1 MKTAPTTIGQQ
12 VRHARRL
19 RGLTQIEL
27 ARRLRTS
34 QSAISRIENGD
45 DLNLR
50 TLRKVARALGCVVQL
65 DLRPLDR
72 LR

>member
-1 MKTAPTTIGQQ
+1 MPEATTTIGRQ
-12 VRHARRL
+12 VRSARRL

-34 QSAISRIENGD
+34 QSAVSRIENGD
-45 DLNLR
+45 DLTIR

-65 DLRPLDR
+65 DLRPCGPGE
-72 LR
+72 